1 MALKIRLKP
10 GERIILGNTVVR
22 NGPSPA
28 EIVLENK
35 VPVLREKD
43 ILTPDR
49 ARTACQ
55 ILYLIVQLMYIDSSN
70 VPSYQQAFW
79 KVTKEILEA
88 VPSTFSFVEQ
98 IARHI
103 LRNEH
108 YRALKVA
115 EKLVRYEEELLADA
129 EKQHVG
135 V

>member
-10 GERIILGNTVVR
+10 GERVILGSAVVR
-22 NGPSPA
+22 NGRSPA

-43 ILTPDR
+43 VLTPDR

-55 ILYLIVQLMYIDSSN
+55 ILYLVVQLMYIDPPN

-79 KVTKEILEA
+79 KVSREIVEA
-88 VPSTFSFVEQ
+88 VPSTFNFVEQ
-98 IARHI
+98 IAGYI
-103 LRNEH
+103 LRDEY
-108 YRALKVA
+108 YRALRVA
-115 EKLVRYEEELLADA
+115 EKLVGYEEELLSDA

-135 V
+135 I